1 MASDDPANGPELP
14 GSTGVFPS
22 PDFEERSTGDVQ
34 QLKSLYDQFWEPGF
48 RSISLGEARF
58 INGLI
63 AFFRPKHFLEIG
75 MASGFSTG
83 IIARG
88 LEANGGRSLL
98 SIDHDDTF
106 FADTKKRNGFI
117 FDEIYNGDVL
127 KVELKKFTISPDLR
141 KTGKRFDMAFVDA
154 NHQHPWPTIDMMCVW
169 PFMTGKRIMIHHDL
183 RLFRHQK
190 SAYLGIGP
198 KFLYDQF
205 PGNRK
210 INSASNNG
218 NTFAL
223 HLDMSRDDFETIL
236 SDLFMLPWSHR
247 LPIQRRILKKLR
259 LLMKNYYSPSLLNH
273 FEECVLHKNENSIY
287 RPTQCNP

>member
-1 MASDDPANGPELP
+1 MEPDKPAMARKFDGINSI
-14 GSTGVFPS
+14 FPS
-22 PDFEERSTGDVQ
+22 PKFEEHSSGGIALD
-34 QLKSLYDQFWEPGF
+34 LKSLYDQFWEPGF

-58 INGLI
+58 IHGLI
-63 AFFRPKHFLEIG
+63 EFFRPKRFLEVG

-83 IIARG
+83 IIARS
-88 LEANGGRSLL
+88 LDANGGRSLL

-106 FADTKKRNGFI
+106 FADPKKRNGFI
-117 FDEIYNGDVL
+117 FHEIYNGDML
-127 KVELKKFTISPDLR
+127 EVELKKFTISPDL
-141 KTGKRFDMAFVDA
+141 KKLGKQFDMVFVDA

-169 PFMTGKRIMIHHDL
+169 PFMIGKRIMILHDM

-190 SAYLGIGP
+190 STYLGIGP

-210 INSASNNG
+210 INSASNHG

-223 HLDMSRDDFETIL
+223 HLDMSRDDFEAIL

-247 LPIQRRILKKLR
+247 LPIQRRTLKKLR
-259 LLMKNYYSPSLLNH
+259 LLMKKYYSPSLLAH
-273 FEECVLHKNENSIY
+273 FEECVFHKNDNSIF
-287 RPTQCNP
+287 RSN